1 MKKHFLLI
9 IATAILSCQGIQAQM
24 ADVTAQYITNAGFE
38 ECEIATSIDGVVQL
52 IANDKSPVDYADNGW
67 KLKGAFDGSSSYNAG
82 VAAYPIKVKYSK
94 WLNGLDGPTAGPLD
108 GTNTK
113 ALCFTGNK
121 SAVYIQTNEITLPAG
136 TYTFTVNVWAYN
148 GGTTNPA
155 PTIDVTGATGFVA
168 SNGTEYLSEKKLFT
182 SSGWDTDVLE
192 IELTTATTGRFQLSY
207 GSSYFVAIDDIKLEY
222 QGGIVTT
229 ALANVVTKAQALN
242 GELNSSDLAA
252 AIQTAEEFIDNPT
265 TQDDVTTQVETL
277 YNAMATALAATT
289 TPVNITAAYLENASF
304 ESGKIDPWTWVDKTG
319 TVGEPV
325 NEASAPFIDG
335 KNVAEFVVTGTN
347 GISQEITH
355 LPAGY
360 YAIDAKLNQKAFL
373 KVGTSSTLLQGGT
386 DALYLRVHPAVYHAT
401 STGSVTVAAQASVS
415 YRVDN
420 FRLFYGK
427 DEVSLLEALLPAVK
441 ADAEAVMAM
450 SQFDGITG
458 SERTTLQSAVNGSD
472 IDAINTALNTFV
484 NAKDDYAKFEKA
496 KKDAAEYKSED
507 YPYADA
513 TIYQEMQDLMAAN
526 AESAADAKA
535 KAEELTGLCYSY
547 YVSNAY
553 CEGVKGAVDCTS
565 SIVGANATGTNVA
578 TAWHK
583 LNMEIRTDKTAWVN
597 PKTSENDNNVY
608 GVTADYYRTASGK
621 ESYMWQTVSGLAAG
635 KYVLSVTY
643 MSAAT
648 VVPEVQ
654 VDGVKIGDLKGV
666 GTYNGVYG
674 GGWVDNVFE
683 FEKTDGNDME
693 LRLRYVG
700 TANYQDWYFDNL
712 RLYRIEGTTDGID
725 DVNESENRQSANRKS
740 FDMQGRRVAQPSKG
754 LYIVNGRKVMVR

>member
-1 MKKHFLLI
+1 M
-9 IATAILSCQGIQAQM
+9 LSTLGIQAQM
-24 ADVTAQYITNAGFE
+24 TDVTSQYIPNAGFE

-52 IANDKSPVDYADNGW
+52 IANDKSPVNYADNGW
-67 KLKGAFDGSSSYNAG
+67 TLKGAFDGSSSYNAG

-94 WLNGLDGPTAGPLD
+94 WLNGLDGPTAGPLG

-121 SAVYIQTNEITLPAG
+121 SAVYVQTNEITLPAG
-136 TYTFTVNVWAYN
+136 TYSFTVNVWAYN
-148 GGTTNPA
+148 GGTTNPS
-155 PTIDVTGATGFVA
+155 PTIDVTSATGFVA

-222 QGGIVTT
+222 QGGVVTT
-229 ALANVVTKAQALN
+229 ALTNVIGKAQALN
-242 GELNSSDLAA
+242 DVLNNGELTA
-252 AIQTAEEFIDNPT
+252 AIQTAEAFVANPT
-265 TQDDVTTQVETL
+265 TQEEVATQVETL

-289 TPVNITAAYLENASF
+289 VPVEITAAYVENPSF

-319 TVGEPV
+319 NVGEPV
-325 NEASAPFIDG
+325 NDASRPFITG
-335 KNVAEFVVTGTN
+335 KNIVEFTTTGTN
-347 GISQEITH
+347 GITQEITH

-373 KVGTSSTLLQGGT
+373 KVGTSSTLIQGGT
-386 DALYLRVHPAVYHAT
+386 DALYLRVHPNIYHAT
-401 STGSVTVAAQASVS
+401 STGSVTIGAQASVA
-415 YRVDN
+415 YRVDD

-427 DEVSLLEALLPAVK
+427 DEASLLAALLPDVI
-441 ADAEAVMAM
+441 ADAQAVMAM
-450 SQFDGITG
+450 TEFEGITG
-458 SERTTLQSAVNGSD
+458 SERTTLLAALDGTD
-472 IDAINTALNTFV
+472 IDAINTALNAFV

-496 KKDAAEYKSED
+496 KKDAADYKPED

-513 TIYQEMQDLMAAN
+513 TIYQEMLDLMAAN
-526 AESAADAKA
+526 PESGADAKA
-535 KAEELTGLCYSY
+535 KAEELAGLCFSY

-565 SIVGANATGTNVA
+565 NIAGANATGTNVA

-597 PKTSENDNNVY
+597 PKTKENDKNVY
-608 GVTADYYRTASGK
+608 GVTADYYRTANGK
-621 ESYMWQTVSGLAAG
+621 TAYMWQTVTGLSAG

-648 VVPEVQ
+648 VAPEVQ
-654 VDGVKIGDLKGV
+654 VNGTTIGELKGV
-666 GTYNGVYG
+666 GTYGGGVYG
-674 GGWVDNVFE
+674 AGWVENVITFD
-683 FEKTDGNDME
+683 KADGNDME
-693 LRLRYVG
+693 LRLTYVG

-725 DVNESENRQSANRKS
+725 DVNEIVNSKYY
-740 FDMQGRRVAQPSKG
+740 DLQGRRVAQPTKG
-754 LYIVNGRKVMVR
+754 LYIVNGRKVMMR